1 MELQGQVEGIIYQN
15 EANSYTIANLDTDN
29 EEITIVGYLP
39 FIREGDTLRVMGNY
53 VEHKDYGT
61 QFKVST
67 FEKIM
72 PENLEALEKYL
83 ASGAIKGVGEATA
96 KRIIKTFGN
105 ETIDIIKNQPEKLSN
120 VKGISEEKRR
130 KHGQRLPADA
140 HSAAHSVCTVLSV
153 PECLCLCRRY
163 RS

>member
-53 VEHKDYGT
+53 VEHKDYVT
-61 QFKVST
+61 QFKVIT

-72 PENLEALEKYL
+72 P
-83 ASGAIKGVGEATA
+83 
-96 KRIIKTFGN
+96 
-105 ETIDIIKNQPEKLSN
+105 
-120 VKGISEEKRR
+120 
-130 KHGQRLPADA
+130 
-140 HSAAHSVCTVLSV
+140 
-153 PECLCLCRRY
+153 
-163 RS
+163 

>member
-61 QFKVST
+61 HLK
-67 FEKIM
+67 K
-72 PENLEALEKYL
+72 
-83 ASGAIKGVGEATA
+83 
-96 KRIIKTFGN
+96 
-105 ETIDIIKNQPEKLSN
+105 
-120 VKGISEEKRR
+120 
-130 KHGQRLPADA
+130 
-140 HSAAHSVCTVLSV
+140 
-153 PECLCLCRRY
+153 
-163 RS
+163 